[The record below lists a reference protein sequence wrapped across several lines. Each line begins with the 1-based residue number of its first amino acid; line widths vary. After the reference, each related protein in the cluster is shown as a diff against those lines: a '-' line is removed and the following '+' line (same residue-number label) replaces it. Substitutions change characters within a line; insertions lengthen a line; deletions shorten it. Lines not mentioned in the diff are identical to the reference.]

1 MCAQVNIQVIVLR
14 KKKKK
19 KKKRPDLD
27 IIFYIISPKTFP

>member
-14 KKKKK
+14 KKKRKK
-19 KKKRPDLD
+19 KPDLD